1 METFSSQPD
10 LVTKDSRDS
19 QDSEPQKPRV
29 SRGTSKKDSSKDNSF
44 SGANNLLSMFSGTS
58 PEQIQQ
64 QIDAFRKQIPEALVQ
79 KYKAAMEEIT
89 QTKDESDPKTKDVSE
104 AKAKAETKAKI
115 EPEPEPEPEAKVDPK
130 AESEV
135 EEQSKD
141 DESKPEEQSKSDES
155 KDEEPVTEEKSSTED
170 SLPNDIQA
178 RFQKLVSLFQGT
190 NSQNETT
197 NTSSSSD
204 VIIPLLFKLFESK
217 FSNSSSSSQ
226 PQSMNRSMNQSMKDQ
241 STTSQERAGLE
252 VIHRG
257 MDIFDQWLN
266 KPKSSGAHLVVEH
279 RIRFVQE

>member
-10 LVTKDSRDS
+10 SVTKDSQDFQDS
-19 QDSEPQKPRV
+19 QTSEPQKPRV
-29 SRGTSKKDSSKDNSF
+29 SRRTSKKDSSKDNSF

-89 QTKDESDPKTKDVSE
+89 QTKDESDPKAKAEQTVEPEETVES
-104 AKAKAETKAKI
+104 KAKAETK
-115 EPEPEPEPEAKVDPK
+115 
-130 AESEV
+130 V
-135 EEQSKD
+135 EQTVET
-141 DESKPEEQSKSDES
+141 ESKAKENVEEQSKSDES
-155 KDEEPVTEEKSSTED
+155 KDEEPVPEEKSSTED
-170 SLPNDIQA
+170 SLPEDIQA
-178 RFQKLVSLFQGT
+178 RFQKLASLFQGMK
-190 NSQNETT
+190 SQSETT

-204 VIIPLLFKLFESK
+204 VIIPLLLKLFESK
-217 FSNSSSSSQ
+217 FSNSASSTQ
-226 PQSMNRSMNQSMKDQ
+226 PQSVNKSMNQSMN
-241 STTSQERAGLE
+241 QERDGLE